1 MPACMK
7 LAALLATTAA
17 AAFAGAPLNPPQPP
31 GRTTPEPFVK
41 FSTTYGFEADYDRG
55 GSGTMW
61 ESRAQIGALWELP
74 NIPLPGRNLGMW
86 HLRLGLEHHRFEF
99 DHDSAL
105 PLPERLQ
112 SYSAIIGLELRVE
125 GRVGALLEVRPGVFF
140 ENDVGSGAFDCPVKL
155 GLGYRVNDS
164 LALTFMGRYNGFA
177 KYPFLGGIGAV
188 WQITPTLTFSAIFPE
203 PRLEWRAA
211 SDLSLWLG
219 GEWAGGGYRTDERRG
234 RGRAVVDYTD
244 YRVSLGASWT
254 PGVWTIE
261 ASGGLSLEREW
272 DFHKTDRRYH
282 TDEVSPF
289 VKLAVRAQW

>member
-1 MPACMK
+1 MK
-7 LAALLATTAA
+7 TIVLLASTAVA
-17 AAFAGAPLNPPQPP
+17 IAGAPENPPQPAS
-31 GRTTPEPFVK
+31 RKSPEPFVK
-41 FSTTYGFEADYDRG
+41 FDSAYGFRADYDRD

-61 ESRAQIGALWELP
+61 EVQAQAGALWELP
-74 NIPLPGRNLGMW
+74 NAPLPGRSLGMW
-86 HLRLGLEHHRFEF
+86 HVRLGLDHHRFEF
-99 DHDSAL
+99 NHDTAL

-112 SYSAIIGLELRVE
+112 SYSAIIGLELRVN
-125 GRVGALLEVRPGVFF
+125 GGIGALLEARPGVYF
-140 ENDVGSGAFDCPVKL
+140 ENDINSGAFDCPVKL
-155 GLGYRVNDS
+155 GLGYRVNDR
-164 LALTFMGRYNGFA
+164 LALAAMGRYNGFA
-177 KYPFLGGIGAV
+177 KYPFIGGIGGV
-188 WQITPTLTFSAIFPE
+188 WEISPTLTLNAIFPE

-272 DFHKTDRRYH
+272 DFHKEDKRYH
-282 TDEVSPF
+282 TDEASPF